1 MLLLLS
7 RFSRVRLCV
16 TPQTAAH
23 QAPPSLGFSRQE
35 HWSGLPLLFPK
46 DLITYWLKKNSFQIM
61 YNRDM
66 PCTTV
71 IILWTFRV
79 SFQDIIS
86 TSPSGNSNR
95 KHKNLLNSSISRNSL
110 TGQQPQKFSIA
121 INIGQ
126 TTQLILKL
134 KGTMFQ
140 SVQTEE
146 GEGRIK
152 TLRATGTLIRRTEHN
167 TGCLSPLLDP

>member
-1 MLLLLS
+1 MRDYQNDRKYFVLTKRSSIIHLDMCFLLS
-7 RFSRVRLCV
+7 NYEWGCRKV
-16 TPQTAAH
+16 TKYQRPH
-23 QAPPSLGFSRQE
+23 Y
-35 HWSGLPLLFPK
+35 LLV
-46 DLITYWLKKNSFQIM
+46 KKNSFQII

-66 PCTTV
+66 PYTTV

-134 KGTMFQ
+134 KETMFQ
-140 SVQTEE
+140 S
-146 GEGRIK
+146 I
-152 TLRATGTLIRRTEHN
+152 
-167 TGCLSPLLDP
+167 